1 MVSLYIHTQP
11 TEKIALAVEN
21 NQITEFVID
30 RPNQPQ
36 LVDSIFVGR
45 VVKIEKGLQAAF
57 VDIGSEKLGFLQRKE
72 LPTARANPTKKM
84 ESLITEGERL
94 IVQVTKDAYDT
105 KGARLTA
112 NITIADHAI
121 VYLPFGNYIA
131 LSKKLAQ
138 DDATEKKAII
148 ENLREDNE
156 GAIIRTVAADLTN
169 EELEQA
175 FLHLRDRWTL
185 LEKESKQLKVPSCLY
200 YDAPVLDRFIR
211 KFASE
216 HIDHIY
222 LDDASIATEIRQ
234 RYQHLKATITWE
246 KQLESRLPLSIEQ
259 VMQACVHPKV
269 DAENGVSLYI
279 EETEAMTIID
289 VNSGGFTGRNDK
301 ERTHL
306 HANIYAAKE
315 IARQVRLRNLSGIII
330 LDFIS
335 MKNPVDKKKVLDIL
349 RTALDKDPIR
359 SEVYGFTQLG
369 LVEMTRKRATAP
381 HSKLILNDTDPHIT
395 LSNMTYVYALERILS
410 GYIDTNVESVII
422 DINPIIYKLWIKHI
436 DLEKVKKRLHQS
448 VYMNQTKGVT
458 SYHVKL
464 AGSSTLIKDF
474 IETNSSAIIDKVL

>member
-1 MVSLYIHTQP
+1 MFSLYIHTLP

-21 NQITEFVID
+21 NQIIEFVID

-36 LVDSIFVGR
+36 LVDSIFVGK

-57 VDIGSEKLGFLQRKE
+57 VDIGSDKLGFLQRKE
-72 LPTARANPTKKM
+72 LPAARANPTKKM

-112 NITIADHAI
+112 NITLADQAI

-148 ENLREDNE
+148 ENVRKENE
-156 GAIIRTVAADLTN
+156 GAIIRTVAMGLTN

-175 FLHLRDRWTL
+175 FLHLRNRWSI
-185 LEKESKQLKVPSCLY
+185 LEQESKQLKVPSCLY

-211 KFASE
+211 KFAPE
-216 HIDHIY
+216 DIDHIY
-222 LDDASIATEIRQ
+222 VDDPLIATQIRE
-234 RYQHLKATITWE
+234 RYHHLKASITWE
-246 KQLESRLPLSIEQ
+246 KQLESQLPLSIEQ

-269 DAENGVSLYI
+269 EAENGVCLYI

-289 VNSGGFTGRNDK
+289 VNSGGYTGRSDK

-306 HANIYAAKE
+306 HTNMYAAKE

-335 MKNPVDKKKVLDIL
+335 MKNPIDKKKVLDIL
-349 RTALDKDPIR
+349 RATLDKDPIR
-359 SEVYGFTQLG
+359 SDVYGYTQLG
-369 LVEMTRKRATAP
+369 LVEMTRKRATAA
-381 HSKLILNDTDPHIT
+381 HSKLILDQTEHQIA
-395 LSNMTYVYALERILS
+395 LSNMTYVYALERILYS
-410 GYIDTNVESVII
+410 YVDTNIESVII
-422 DINPIIYKLWIKHI
+422 DVNPLIYKLWIKHI
-436 DLEKVKKRLHQS
+436 DLEKVKRQLHQS
-448 VYMNQTKGVT
+448 VYINQTKGVM
-458 SYHVKL
+458 SYNVKL
-464 AGSSTLIKDF
+464 AGSSELVKDY
-474 IETNSSAIIDKVL
+474 IETNSKSIIDKVL